1 MVATYASKFPTKPSS
16 DERVRNA
23 ELLAQAP
30 KAKLLEKQIN
40 RALEQ
45 SGQAEKFNQINQ
57 ELIRDMN
64 ALMHGKAVD
73 KKAMSRK
80 ISQGMEILNSI
91 PSAKANTLRYLKD
104 ISKSMGLSSKDLA
117 KRLES
122 PISENQIAQ
131 ALDNLVIAA

>member
-23 ELLAQAP
+23 KLLAQAP

-45 SGQAEKFNQINQ
+45 SGQSEQFNQINQ

-91 PSAKANTLRYLKD
+91 PSAKANTLRYLND